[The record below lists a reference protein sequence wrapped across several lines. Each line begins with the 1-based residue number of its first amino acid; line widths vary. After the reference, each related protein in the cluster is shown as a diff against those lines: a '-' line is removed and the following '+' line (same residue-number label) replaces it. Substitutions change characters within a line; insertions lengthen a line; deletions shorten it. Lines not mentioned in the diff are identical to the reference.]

1 MAVTRLLLTSLTL
14 FVALLVLAFEFSDYA
29 RPPRTR
35 FSSLKGNMSCHGVI
49 RSPEEWRP
57 PLTPDWLQ
65 DLAQDVPEL
74 VRHVCDEW
82 VLPPSTGERRL
93 LQPEREHYSQR
104 GQSEFVDELLNH
116 KTNGFFVE
124 SGAFDGEE
132 LSNSLFFEKSR
143 NWTGLLV
150 EPNPSSFLSLLEK
163 RRRAYMV
170 NACLS
175 PKTKSLVTP
184 FTMSELIGGLSDYME
199 QTHKVR
205 IEQESNEA
213 VPIVNVQCFP
223 LYSILKA
230 IGVTH
235 IDYFSLDVEG
245 AELEILFT
253 LPLNQITVDVFSI
266 EYVVTYNQQASDRKL
281 EIIKKYLVD
290 SHGYRIVQIGEGEDV
305 ILKKF

>member
-1 MAVTRLLLTSLTL
+1 MADAKLLLTSLTL
-14 FVALLVLAFEFSDYA
+14 FLMLVVLALEFSDYA
-29 RPPRTR
+29 RPPKTGNILYSAPTG
-35 FSSLKGNMSCHGVI
+35 FDPSEENMSCSDGI
-49 RSPEEWRP
+49 DSLEEWRL

-65 DLAQDVPEL
+65 DLAQDDPEL
-74 VRHVCDEW
+74 VRHVCAEW
-82 VLPPSTGERRL
+82 LLPPSTGERRL

-124 SGAFDGEE
+124 GGAFNGEE

-175 PKTKSLVTP
+175 PNTKPAILPFHLVRNYRGIIRLHGTDP
-184 FTMSELIGGLSDYME
+184 
-199 QTHKVR
+199 Q
-205 IEQESNEA
+205 
-213 VPIVNVQCFP
+213 
-223 LYSILKA
+223 
-230 IGVTH
+230 
-235 IDYFSLDVEG
+235 EG

-266 EYVVTYNQQASDRKL
+266 EYVVTNNQQASDRKL